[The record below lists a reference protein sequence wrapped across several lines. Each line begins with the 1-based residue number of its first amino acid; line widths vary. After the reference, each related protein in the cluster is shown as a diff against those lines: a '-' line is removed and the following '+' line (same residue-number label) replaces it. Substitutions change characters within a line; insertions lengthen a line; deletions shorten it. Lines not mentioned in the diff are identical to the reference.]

1 MSERAGVGKIARM
14 PLAIRREVYRRL
26 ADNEPASAI
35 IEWIGTQSEAIR
47 ILDAQFGGAPVNAQ
61 NLTEVRQGAEFRR
74 FLGQREDLD
83 RTRML
88 AEFARSMAESAGGM
102 SGGSVAILGGRIM
115 EMLESCDPAEAVKLA
130 RAVSTL
136 RDKEQNDRKLALRER
151 MVSLSERQWLTKT
164 GELILKYAHDTRAQ
178 TILDSDA
185 SHADK
190 LKDLVAYMEAEE
202 QRR

>member
-1 MSERAGVGKIARM
+1 VSERVGVGKIARM

-35 IEWIGTQSEAIR
+35 IEWIGTQTEAVR
-47 ILDAQFGGAPVNAQ
+47 VLDAMFGGAAVSPQ
-61 NLTEVRQGAEFRR
+61 NLTEVRQGGEFKR
-74 FLGQREDLD
+74 FLSQREDLE
-83 RTRML
+83 RTRTL

-115 EMLESCDPAEAVKLA
+115 EMLESCDPAEAIKLA

-164 GELILKYAHDTRAQ
+164 GELILKYAHDARAQ